1 MRQLFR
7 GGIVVSGDGQR
18 KADVLTEDEKIIRVE
33 SRIEAAD
40 AEIVDITGKYLFP
53 GFIDGYGYAHR

>member
-40 AEIVDITGKYLFP
+40 AEIVEIGR
-53 GFIDGYGYAHR
+53 AHV